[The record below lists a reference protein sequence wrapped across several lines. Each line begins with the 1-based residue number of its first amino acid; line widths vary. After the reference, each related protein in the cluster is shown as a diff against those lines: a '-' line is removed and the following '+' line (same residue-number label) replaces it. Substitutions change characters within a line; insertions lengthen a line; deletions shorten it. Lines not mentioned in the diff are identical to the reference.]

1 MSKSAVFSAQ
11 KIVAAIKQQLDGS
24 SFSYNDVKYTIR
36 DGKVYDMLGD
46 SVKLSDLKLTWH
58 EVNELVAQQSRKPGK
73 AELLLSQ
80 VNQDIQE
87 NKKSSESEVQE
98 IKEIKD
104 KVIASIPNDAVVYFT
119 TPNQKQAW
127 IKIGN
132 MLADTVSGPQKAA
145 IGRLLLQWPDVSKSS
160 VARLSREDIQ
170 ALDEILASLSDA
182 QIEAAGKK
190 VTINS
195 LRAKHDWVLGRVSD
209 KA

>member
-195 LRAKHDWVLGRVSD
+195 LRAKHDWADRKSVV
-209 KA
+209 